1 MLGLGKSKELLS
13 SISRERKI
21 SLARESSRGWG
32 GAGNVLEQ
40 VRWWRK
46 AEDSKTQAGVLDPIL
61 QRLVRETYLRLMRKR
76 GS

>member
-13 SISRERKI
+13 SISREKKI

-40 VRWWRK
+40 VRWWCK
-46 AEDSKTQAGVLDPIL
+46 AEDSKPKLGCWTPSPKGW
-61 QRLVRETYLRLMRKR
+61 
-76 GS
+76 